1 MYLDHFAQKE
11 HGEKRRVKER
21 EEGEEA
27 TGNATGCDSEAKSIF
42 VRSYSR
48 MMTKEGLSS

>member
-1 MYLDHFAQKE
+1 MYLDHFAPKE

-21 EEGEEA
+21 EEEEA
-27 TGNATGCDSEAKSIF
+27 TENAPGCNSEAKSIF

-48 MMTKEGLSS
+48 MMTKEGLNS